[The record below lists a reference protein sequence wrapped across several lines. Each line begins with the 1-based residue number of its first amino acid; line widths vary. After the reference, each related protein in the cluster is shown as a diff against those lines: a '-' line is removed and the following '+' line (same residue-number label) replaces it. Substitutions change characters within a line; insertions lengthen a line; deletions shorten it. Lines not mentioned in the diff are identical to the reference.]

1 MLETTALRYPLKLAL
16 PIVVVVVVVV
26 VVGMLDGL
34 GYLTVEDAQRV
45 KVG

>member
-16 PIVVVVVVVV
+16 PIVVVVVVV